1 MTDQPYVETRN
12 GNYYVRGSRVSLK
25 SIAADWN
32 EGLSAEAIREDFPT
46 LKLVEVYGAITYYLE
61 HQAEMDAFF
70 KEIDAEFEARRA
82 AEQAAN
88 PEWYARMRQR
98 MVDAKQRLE
107 SPAKSSAI

>member
-1 MTDQPYVETRN
+1 
-12 GNYYVRGSRVSLK
+12 GNYYVRSSRVSLK

-32 EGLSAEAIREDFPT
+32 EGLSAEAIREDFPS

-70 KEIDAEFEARRA
+70 KKIDVEYAARRA

-88 PEWYARMRQR
+88 PEWHARMRQR
-98 MVDAKQRLE
+98 MAEAKQRLE
-107 SPAKSSAI
+107 SQAKSSAL

>member
-1 MTDQPYVETRN
+1 MADQPYVEERD

-61 HQAEMDAFF
+61 HQAEMEVFF
-70 KEIDAEFEARRA
+70 KGLDAEYEGRRA

-98 MVDAKQRLE
+98 MAEAKQRLE
-107 SPAKSSAI
+107 SPEKPSAV